1 MILILVLIF
10 TLFKSF
16 KFTFNFYLLWFSGYS
31 CALVSDILLQGHL
44 YLTENYFAFYSNV
57 FGYVTK
63 VRLPTHVLSKILKRI
78 LIKTDFPHHLHRI
91 TWRMC
96 FWSYNL
102 ITFLFYDQI
111 LVTNTHTVSNN
122 RYERENSKNYPQRNR
137 PDDNGAREACFLIF
151 HIKRYNFQTYDE
163 IMETSNERPWRTG
176 SVYCKY
182 QI

>member
-1 MILILVLIF
+1 MIYYFRDIYIWQKTTLPFIQTSSDMLRRYDCLRIF
-10 TLFKSF
+10 CQKNLR
-16 KFTFNFYLLWFSGYS
+16 NF
-31 CALVSDILLQGHL
+31 
-44 YLTENYFAFYSNV
+44 
-57 FGYVTK
+57 
-63 VRLPTHVLSKILKRI
+63 